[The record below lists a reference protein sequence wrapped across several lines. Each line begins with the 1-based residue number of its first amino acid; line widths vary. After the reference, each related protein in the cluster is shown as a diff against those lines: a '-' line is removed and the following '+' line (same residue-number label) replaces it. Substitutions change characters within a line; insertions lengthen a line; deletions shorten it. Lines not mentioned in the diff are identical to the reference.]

1 MAKDGTNLGSHVK
14 VQQMNFK
21 KTIKRA
27 FSKSL
32 QDDFIRSRSFSN
44 ITTLVI

>member
-14 VQQMNFK
+14 MQQTKK